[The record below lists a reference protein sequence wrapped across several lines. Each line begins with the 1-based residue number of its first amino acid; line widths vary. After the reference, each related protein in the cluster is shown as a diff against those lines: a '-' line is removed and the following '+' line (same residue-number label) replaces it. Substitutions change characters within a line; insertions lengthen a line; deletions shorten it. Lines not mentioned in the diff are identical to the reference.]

1 LWDFGDLMGPNVL
14 KATTNQITPTVL
26 ELLGIKVGASLFN
39 VPVPFPRVAFIIVS
53 YLGLPDVIKYKP
65 KAILSKSNYI
75 VTLFPVNNRGFDGIL
90 KELFSFQQYNLFNL
104 LERVGRKYLLIY
116 NENVDVDIFNDTESK
131 IKIKD
136 DMSAYVKT
144 VQWINRK
151 NFILSHFFIPED
163 LHRDDSQ
170 IKKQV
175 KKIDNFIN
183 LIYKQAHK
191 PATLIYTLI
200 PAEITSNSL
209 PISFFA
215 FKV

>member
-1 LWDFGDLMGPNVL
+1 MGPNVL